1 MITLNN
7 QEYSKSKLLIQS
19 KKSYK
24 TLWEQAFW
32 NFIKTWLDDKN
43 YIEVKT
49 SGSTGTPKMIR
60 LEKKRMIASAKAT
73 GKFFGLNPNDKA
85 LLCLPCD
92 YIAGKMMVVR
102 AMVLGLD
109 LYLVEPTGNPLA
121 SNLIQNINFQFGA
134 MIPLQVLNSLENK
147 PTQFNQIEKVI
158 IGGGVVDNHLLEKLQ
173 TTKNQCFA
181 TYGMTETITHV
192 AVKTLNGENKSEVYQ
207 ALEKVDFLQDKRDCL
222 IIDAPYLSDNQ
233 IITNDIVKLYSKS
246 SFEWLGRFDNVI
258 NTGGIKVNPEK
269 IEAKLADF
277 IKTEFFIAAEADE
290 KLGEK
295 VVLIIE
301 KIIEKEGE
309 INFELLKQ
317 QFQTILSKFEMPK
330 KIYSLPKFERTE
342 TGKIQRKRTL
352 SLLFNFK

>member
-1 MITLNN
+1 MLTLNN
-7 QEYSKSKLLIQS
+7 QKYSKSDLLNLSKQIYQTTWQQS
-19 KKSYK
+19 
-24 TLWEQAFW
+24 FW
-32 NFIKTWLDDKN
+32 NFIKTWLDNND
-43 YIEVKT
+43 YVEVKT
-49 SGSTGTPKMIR
+49 SGSTGTPKIIR

-73 GKFFGLNPNDKA
+73 GKFFGLKPNDKA

-102 AMVLGLD
+102 AIVLGLD
-109 LYLVEPTGNPLA
+109 LYSVEPTGNPLE
-121 SNLIQNINFQFGA
+121 NDLIQNMDFQFGA

-147 PTQFNQIEKVI
+147 LTQFNQIEKVI
-158 IGGGVVDNHLLEKLQ
+158 IGGGVVDNHLLQKLQ

-192 AVKTLNGENKSEVYQ
+192 AVKTLNGTNKSDVYH
-207 ALEKVDFLQDKRDCL
+207 ALEKVEFSQDKRDCL

-269 IEAKLADF
+269 IEAKIADF
-277 IKTEFFIAAEADE
+277 IKAEFFIAAEADV
-290 KLGEK
+290 KLGKK
-295 VVLIIE
+295 VILVIE
-301 KIIEKEGE
+301 QIIEKEGE
-309 INFELLKQ
+309 INLELLKQ
-317 QFQTILSKFEMPK
+317 QFQIVLSKFEMPK
-330 KIYSLPKFERTE
+330 KIYFSPKFERTE